1 MTYNCLGAYKGKEI
15 YVILKKE
22 FLFEI
27 NEQGR
32 MRTDV
37 MWMISEDRRLIHG
50 GMVIGQVASNLKS
63 VDSLKPLPYNIVYGT
78 AIRDHKSQTTETK
91 EAAKQPQPQPQP
103 IVVSKRVTVEA
114 LFAQGEKKLM
124 TLIRESEENL
134 ANYESDGTIRLQK
147 LVNEG
152 KEKVKEIRK
161 T

>member
-1 MTYNCLGAYKGKEI
+1 MAYNCLGAYKDKEI
-15 YVILKKE
+15 YAIPKKE

-32 MRTDV
+32 MRTDI
-37 MWMISEDRRLIHG
+37 MWMISEDHRLIHG
-50 GMVIGQVASNLKS
+50 GMVIGQVASNLDY
-63 VDSLKPLPYNIVYGT
+63 VVSLKPSHYNIVYGT

-152 KEKVKEIRK
+152 KEKVKKIRK

>member
-1 MTYNCLGAYKGKEI
+1 MAYNCLGAYKGKEI
-15 YVILKKE
+15 YAIPKKE

-32 MRTDV
+32 MRTDI
-37 MWMISEDRRLIHG
+37 MWMINEDRRLIHG

-63 VDSLKPLPYNIVYGT
+63 VDSLKPLHYNIVYGT
-78 AIRDHKSQTTETK
+78 AIRDHKSQTIETK
-91 EAAKQPQPQPQP
+91 EVAKQPQP

>member
-1 MTYNCLGAYKGKEI
+1 MAYNCLGAYKDKEI
-15 YVILKKE
+15 YAIPKKE

-32 MRTDV
+32 MRTDI
-37 MWMISEDRRLIHG
+37 MWMISEDHRLIHG
-50 GMVIGQVASNLKS
+50 GMVIGQVASNLDY
-63 VDSLKPLPYNIVYGT
+63 VVSLKPSHYNIVYGT

-91 EAAKQPQPQPQP
+91 EAAKQPQP

-152 KEKVKEIRK
+152 KEKVKKIRK

>member
-15 YVILKKE
+15 YIIPKKE

-32 MRTDV
+32 MRTDI
-37 MWMISEDRRLIHG
+37 MWMISEDRRVIHG
-50 GMVIGQVASNLKS
+50 GMVIGQVTSNLKS
-63 VDSLKPLPYNIVYGT
+63 VDSLKPLHYNIVYGT

-91 EAAKQPQPQPQP
+91 ETAKQSPP

-124 TLIRESEENL
+124 TGFLNS
-134 ANYESDGTIRLQK
+134 
-147 LVNEG
+147 V
-152 KEKVKEIRK
+152 VC
-161 T
+161 

>member
-1 MTYNCLGAYKGKEI
+1 MAYNCLGAYKGKEI
-15 YVILKKE
+15 YAISKRE

-27 NEQGR
+27 NEQER
-32 MRTDV
+32 MRTDS
-37 MWMISEDRRLIHG
+37 MWMSSEDHRLIHG
-50 GMVIGQVASNLKS
+50 GMVIGQVASNLDY
-63 VDSLKPLPYNIVYGT
+63 VVNLKPSHYNIVYGT
-78 AIRDHKSQTTETK
+78 AIREHKSQTTETK
-91 EAAKQPQPQPQP
+91 EAAKQPQP

-152 KEKVKEIRK
+152 KEKVKKIRK

>member
-1 MTYNCLGAYKGKEI
+1 MAYNCLGAYKGKEI
-15 YVILKKE
+15 YVIPKKE

-32 MRTDV
+32 MRTDI
-37 MWMISEDRRLIHG
+37 MWMISEDHRLIHG
-50 GMVIGQVASNLKS
+50 GMVIGQVSSNLKS
-63 VDSLKPLPYNIVYGT
+63 VDSLKPLHYNIVYGT

-91 EAAKQPQPQPQP
+91 EVAKQPQPQP
-103 IVVSKRVTVEA
+103 IVVSKRITVEA

>member
-1 MTYNCLGAYKGKEI
+1 MAYNCLGAYKGKEI
-15 YVILKKE
+15 YAIPKKE

-27 NEQGR
+27 NEQER
-32 MRTDV
+32 MRTDI
-37 MWMISEDRRLIHG
+37 MWMISEDHRLIHG
-50 GMVIGQVASNLKS
+50 GMVIGQVASNLDY
-63 VDSLKPLPYNIVYGT
+63 VVNLKPSHYNIVYGT
-78 AIRDHKSQTTETK
+78 AIREHKSQVTETK
-91 EAAKQPQPQPQP
+91 EAAKQPQP

-152 KEKVKEIRK
+152 KEKVKKIRK